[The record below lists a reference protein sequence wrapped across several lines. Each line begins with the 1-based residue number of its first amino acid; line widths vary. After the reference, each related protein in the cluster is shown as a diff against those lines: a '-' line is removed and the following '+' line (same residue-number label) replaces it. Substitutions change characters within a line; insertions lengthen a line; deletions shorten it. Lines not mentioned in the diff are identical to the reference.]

1 MPHTNLRSKPRS
13 KREQIWQLV
22 SEGNLTPKAIAL
34 RLGTTVENVWKETS
48 LLRSREGLVI
58 SRSTQR
64 LNRKNEMV
72 LINPSEE
79 QKDMQMIA
87 SRGTNRDYSIDIP
100 PIDSV
105 GLKTMYREFRSGK
118 KPVEILAEYG
128 LHPDTVEIEYQR
140 FMQQSERDS
149 DELVRGIILNITS
162 KGYENSPVK
171 NGKIKS
177 LIDLYRRRG
186 YLSNTE
192 ILSLLALYTEEEV
205 QEGIDLMAIDIRV
218 KPPKGFSR
226 IRCRNCKEEF
236 IEAILCDRLP
246 IGKKLL
252 AEYDEKIIC
261 DACTENLNNLES
273 S

>member
-1 MPHTNLRSKPRS
+1 
-13 KREQIWQLV
+13 
-22 SEGNLTPKAIAL
+22 
-34 RLGTTVENVWKETS
+34 
-48 LLRSREGLVI
+48 
-58 SRSTQR
+58 
-64 LNRKNEMV
+64 
-72 LINPSEE
+72 
-79 QKDMQMIA
+79 MIA
-87 SRGTNRDYSIDIP
+87 SRGTYRDYSIDIP

-177 LIDLYRRRG
+177 LIDLYRRKG

-205 QEGIDLMAIDIRV
+205 QEGIDLMAIDRRV